1 MELIRHLF
9 DAYGAGLVFVNALLH
24 EAGVP
29 VPLTPT
35 VIIAAGWYGSPAS
48 IVSIVAAVTLGTVA
62 GNAIWFYAG
71 RRYGTRVLLTLCR
84 VSLSPDTCVA
94 KTSGSF
100 DRWGGMLLVV
110 GRFIPGVSLIAPPMA
125 GMTGMSWPRFL
136 GLTLLG
142 GAVWALVMALAGMA
156 LQAVLQSAI
165 AWMYTVPASVWA
177 TPLVVVAGYVAWRI
191 FRKRRARDLRNVPRI
206 EPSELKAQMQSG
218 PPPAILDVRGPVMR
232 AAEEAVVLGAVNIS
246 VDELRALDLAPF
258 VNRRVVVFCGCPNE
272 ASAASAALVL
282 HARGVPMVY
291 VLRGGIE
298 ALKEAGLAELPG
310 PAQPAMAGECEE
322 SECPMSSAAPLASSL
337 PTQASSRPH

>member
-1 MELIRHLF
+1 MDLIRHLF
-9 DAYGAGLVFVNALLH
+9 DAYGTGLVFVNALLH

-35 VIIAAGWYGSPAS
+35 VIIAAGWYGSAES

-94 KTSGSF
+94 KTSGAF
-100 DRWGGMLLVV
+100 DKWGGMLLVV
-110 GRFIPGVSLIAPPMA
+110 GRFIPGVSLVAPPMA

-177 TPLVVVAGYVAWRI
+177 TPLAVLAGYIAWRL

-206 EPSELKAQMQSG
+206 EPSELQAQMRSG

-232 AAEEAVVLGAVNIS
+232 AADEAIVLGATNIS
-246 VDELRALDLAPF
+246 LDALRAMDVTPLAQ
-258 VNRRVVVFCGCPNE
+258 RRVVVFCGCPNE
-272 ASAASAALVL
+272 ASAASAALML

-291 VLRGGIE
+291 VLRGGID
-298 ALKEAGLAELPG
+298 ALKAAGLAEIPG
-310 PAQPAMAGECEE
+310 PPQAVPDPECAE
-322 SECPMSSAAPLASSL
+322 SECPMSSGPEAGTSLSS
-337 PTQASSRPH
+337 QASSRPR